1 MSLLDE
7 IRTDLVNESATL
19 SNTLRK
25 AKILASAIGLPE
37 FREWVDFELNGYPDK
52 DKVPNYRSFRP
63 INLGTFSGPFQS
75 GARNM
80 PLPTYSLP
88 SHVRD
93 FAENLFLF
101 EGVGAL
107 EGMLAERP
115 GPLQKKWPPEYVIL
129 AQQSIEMSG
138 GMVLIDAHQ
147 PIPTHTI
154 SGVLDNVKSKLL
166 DFILGLQES
175 DVTSESL
182 DNGTIEP
189 EIARSLFNIHIY
201 GDNNVVASGENVNQT
216 VNPVQKGDI
225 GSLIKHLSGLN
236 VESDDLHELEEA
248 VSQETHASNGEF
260 GPKVHAWMGRM
271 ITKAASNTWKV
282 GLEVA
287 PKLLM
292 EALKGYYEF

>member
-37 FREWVDFELNGYPDK
+37 FREWVDFELNGYTDK

-63 INLGTFSGPFQS
+63 NNLGTFFGPFQS
-75 GARNM
+75 GARNV
-80 PLPTYSLP
+80 PIPTYSLP

-101 EGVGAL
+101 EGVGVL
-107 EGMLAERP
+107 EGMLAERS

-138 GMVLIDAHQ
+138 GMVLVDAHQ
-147 PIPTHTI
+147 PIPAHTI

-189 EIARSLFNIHIY
+189 EIARNLFNIHIY

-216 VNPVQKGDI
+216 ANPVQKGDI
-225 GSLIKHLSGLN
+225 GSLIKYLSGLN
-236 VESDDLHELEEA
+236 VECDDLHELEEA

-271 ITKAASNTWKV
+271 ITKAASRETLNNAV
-282 GLEVA
+282 IVA
-287 PKLLM
+287 
-292 EALKGYYEF
+292 Y